1 MSDVIFELNN
11 NDDRLN
17 LDENL
22 PHKLSFIE
30 SKKIEDSFM
39 YSSLYSLTNTK
50 LYMKRFLPIMKTEV
64 SKGEKDYEFF
74 ELMKNIYDDINN
86 KNEKCNEQTLE
97 LIKKFKDSLG
107 NEIKDP
113 RVLIRYILVGLLTLR
128 EIEIKKELK
137 KTNSDISDFL
147 SGAPINALGSNVN
160 ERLSCNVDLDMSL
173 MRSFDWTDNQQ
184 DLDNDEYNIIIKKIS
199 NENKSEYGIYN
210 YIKLYLSEEKKVYTL
225 EQCLEDYLKGSD
237 DPLLTNVS
245 SPNKIIFSDIDKK
258 LYYKFPKSIIIFI
271 YYKKNDKD
279 EENPLNYFYNFSE
292 SLNLSKANFVD
303 EDIQFKEYF
312 LSSLIVCKFPKNE
325 ERKFYYTYCRKN
337 KESNYIIY
345 NSKDKDIRDI
355 KEKFKFV
362 QNILKKEKIED
373 KNSSKSYPYVLI
385 YTAV

>member
-1 MSDVIFELNN
+1 
-11 NDDRLN
+11 
-17 LDENL
+17 
-22 PHKLSFIE
+22 
-30 SKKIEDSFM
+30 M

-86 KNEKCNEQTLE
+86 KNKKCNEQTLE

-147 SGAPINALGSNVN
+147 SGAPNNALGSNVN

-199 NENKSEYGIYN
+199 NENKSKYGIYN

-237 DPLLTNVS
+237 APLLTNVS
-245 SPNKIIFSDIDKK
+245 FPNKIIFSDIDKK

-312 LSSLIVCKFPKNE
+312 LSSLIVCKFPKIE

-362 QNILKKEKIED
+362 QNILKKEKIE
-373 KNSSKSYPYVLI
+373 KENSSKSYPYVLI